1 MKNKIIITALIIAF
15 NALINANYGQTTVYC
30 LVTSDG
36 TRTVD
41 SCSGD
46 VICSGCTS
54 GSIGS
59 IGKEDRGVCG
69 VDYLNY
75 YVKFNLNPIPN
86 NATITS
92 AYIVLQRSTSASL
105 SSESVKGVAYRIA
118 NDWSESTLVNSVP
131 NYSSDG
137 NSSYTT
143 SGTSSTWSFDVK
155 NTVVKWIENETDN
168 YGVVLYTLS
177 TTTTDNVW
185 YFYTRFASTS
195 DRPELKVTYTCPNP
209 DIPSNPISNSPQCES
224 SGVTL
229 THSSSPPPG
238 VTWYW
243 QTSSNGTSTSQGSGS
258 TKTVYSSG
266 TYYIRA
272 KRDDC
277 DDIWSSDSGFIDVTV
292 NSEPSTTLVSGGGST
307 CDCLTL
313 TASGGSGGTIYYQGT
328 NSNGTSTS
336 NPSLTETVCSSNTY
350 YFRSRSSA
358 GCWGEQ
364 GSADVSIKT
373 ESTPPTNAFA
383 SLETI
388 CLNESTTLSQ
398 SDGDLGTGASWK
410 WYSGSCG
417 GAIVGSGG
425 SISVSPESS
434 TTYYVRAEG
443 DCNPTGTDCANITIT
458 VVDPPI
464 QPVPIEGE
472 VSPCL
477 SSNYTYTIDPVFGVT
492 YTWDFTGSGTLDQNG
507 SSCSLTP
514 TSNGTLSV
522 LASKDNCEST
532 ASTLPLTV
540 TTKPDP
546 PESVVGNFNI
556 CTNSEEIYEIDPVP
570 GATSYRWKLPSGWE
584 CIGSNCNSSSTI
596 TTKVGT
602 DGGNIRVFA
611 VNSCGESEYVQPVTI
626 KGIAPDQP
634 GPIMEEEGSPCKD
647 SLRTYSVNEDSN
659 ILSYEWT
666 LPDGWSGNSNSNL
679 IEATVGSGNGEV
691 CVVPINNCGE
701 GQPICLNVI
710 ASTIPDD
717 PGLIEGDKTP
727 CSGSTQTYVIPHILN
742 ATVYDWNFSGE
753 GSLNEN
759 NTSSCTLVPTTSG
772 ILEVTL
778 SNKCGP
784 SANTSTIAIAVA
796 ELPDTPSGVIAQDDM
811 VKNEITITWE
821 PVNGIDTYIIYRDG
835 DSLTTRTSN
844 RAYYTDNDAPCEVV
858 TYEVYSFNGCLSE
871 VAGSDTG
878 YRLNCIPTGISEKRG
893 FRVYPNPAED
903 KLTVELGES
912 SPSFSKVTIHN
923 SHGQVVLSSTIN
935 DWKIY
940 NIDISRLTRGIY
952 FIRLAGNDAS
962 VMKKFMIKN

>member
-1 MKNKIIITALIIAF
+1 MDKRENLKRDIFSVITLLITF
-15 NALINANYGQTTVYC
+15 FT
-30 LVTSDG
+30 
-36 TRTVD
+36 
-41 SCSGD
+41 
-46 VICSGCTS
+46 
-54 GSIGS
+54 
-59 IGKEDRGVCG
+59 
-69 VDYLNY
+69 
-75 YVKFNLNPIPN
+75 LNPNKSIAQQSGWYYPKNETRWTGRVNTQIHSSNDELLVGTPYNRRGFIKFDISNIPD
-86 NATITS
+86 NATITQVDIEFYVNTAS
-92 AYIVLQRSTSASL
+92 TEPSSHELVISSLYVDPVATSNSILWDEIDNTPDYITGNSWGDFPGSKSYSNVTTMINDIQSSLIKDWFAIGLFERLEDADDCNIDGYTSPNKPGLNIQFNLPAPTGVVATDGDYCDKVTVSWNSVDNADAYYIYRGSTYLGWTSNLNFDDIEGSTTSQTYNIYAAKTAAGTGHSDNNGSNNGYLMAVPSSPTSVSASDGDYCDKVRV
-105 SSESVKGVAYRIA
+105 SWGSVGGATSYDIYR
-118 NDWSESTLVNSVP
+118 NSVFID
-131 NYSSDG
+131 NISS
-137 NSSYTT
+137 NSYDDNSA
-143 SGTSSTWSFDVK
+143 STSSTQYRVYAK
-155 NTVVKWIENETDN
+155 NSCGTSVS
-168 YGVVLYTLS
+168 YG
-177 TTTTDNVW
+177 
-185 YFYTRFASTS
+185 
-195 DRPELKVTYTCPNP
+195 
-209 DIPSNPISNSPQCES
+209 SNN
-224 SGVTL
+224 GYKG
-229 THSSSPPPG
+229 SSS
-238 VTWYW
+238 
-243 QTSSNGTSTSQGSGS
+243 
-258 TKTVYSSG
+258 
-266 TYYIRA
+266 
-272 KRDDC
+272 
-277 DDIWSSDSGFIDVTV
+277 
-292 NSEPSTTLVSGGGST
+292 E
-307 CDCLTL
+307 
-313 TASGGSGGTIYYQGT
+313 
-328 NSNGTSTS
+328 
-336 NPSLTETVCSSNTY
+336 
-350 YFRSRSSA
+350 
-358 GCWGEQ
+358 
-364 GSADVSIKT
+364 
-373 ESTPPTNAFA
+373 PPTNAFA

-410 WYSGSCG
+410 WYSDSCG
-417 GAIVGSGG
+417 GAFVGSGG

-540 TTKPDP
+540 TTNPAP

-556 CTNSEEIYEIDPVP
+556 CTNSEEVYEIDPVP
-570 GATSYRWKLPSGWE
+570 GATSYRWELPSGWE
-584 CIGSNCNSSSTI
+584 CIGNNCNSSSTI

-602 DGGNIRVFA
+602 NGGNIRVFA

-634 GPIMEEEGSPCKD
+634 GPIMEEEGSPCEG
-647 SLRTYSVNEDSN
+647 SLRAYSVNEDPN
-659 ILSYEWT
+659 VLSYEWT

-679 IEATVGSGNGEV
+679 IEVTVGSGNGEV

-710 ASTIPDD
+710 ASTITDD

-753 GSLNEN
+753 GILNEN

-821 PVNGIDTYIIYRDG
+821 PVNGIDTYIIYRNG

-878 YRLNCIPTGISEKRG
+878 YRLNCIPTGISEKHG

-903 KLTVELGES
+903 KLTIILGES

-940 NIDISRLTRGIY
+940 NIDISSLTRGIY
-952 FIRLAGNDAS
+952 FIRLTGNDAS
-962 VMKKFMIKN
+962 VMKKFMIKS